1 MTGPI
6 AVTGATGF
14 LGGHICDAL
23 LEQGLDVR
31 AVVRDPNKGA
41 HLTAL
46 HIPMATADLADAD
59 ALLIG
64 LKGCSALVANAALGS
79 WAGPIDRYMAV
90 NVHGTARLLRA
101 AAQAGV
107 PRVVLISTVA
117 VYRTRLNSWMDE
129 NAALHG
135 PKRRYFLASNLTT
148 DWRYALSKSL
158 AEAQAWDLAREL
170 GLQLTVLRPG
180 PIFGPRDPKLTQ
192 RYGRLM
198 GQRRCLVPTVG
209 VPQLAALDCA
219 RAVPGALATPQSI
232 GRAYNLA
239 GPPTK
244 MVDVLRTLT
253 ALTGAGPQ
261 LVPVPVPLWVGY
273 RTDRARDEL
282 GFISRPL
289 DETLAEVVAAGLG

>member
-1 MTGPI
+1 M
-6 AVTGATGF
+6 
-14 LGGHICDAL
+14 
-23 LEQGLDVR
+23 
-31 AVVRDPNKGA
+31 
-41 HLTAL
+41 
-46 HIPMATADLADAD
+46 
-59 ALLIG
+59 
-64 LKGCSALVANAALGS
+64 
-79 WAGPIDRYMAV
+79 
-90 NVHGTARLLRA
+90 
-101 AAQAGV
+101 
-107 PRVVLISTVA
+107 
-117 VYRTRLNSWMDE
+117 
-129 NAALHG
+129 
-135 PKRRYFLASNLTT
+135 
-148 DWRYALSKSL
+148 
-158 AEAQAWDLAREL
+158 

-239 GPPTK
+239 GPPTT